1 MRQAMNTAIISN
13 PVSPHPVPLRF
24 RSLRKYGV
32 DLFSWFP
39 PFFSGRTQNKV
50 SLDSNTGRLALP
62 DPLDYERDSN
72 VYYLRIRAEEVGSRF
87 SRRQSSEV
95 NVQILLKDLN
105 DNSPE
110 FSQQR
115 YRYSDKCFGYRKFIS
130 RSISV
135 TNRFCCFAKLN
146 RSMRKRM
153 FVINSILN
161 LIARKKNKKS
171 PSQWDVWLR

>member
-1 MRQAMNTAIISN
+1 M
-13 PVSPHPVPLRF
+13 
-24 RSLRKYGV
+24 
-32 DLFSWFP
+32 
-39 PFFSGRTQNKV
+39 
-50 SLDSNTGRLALP
+50 DSNTGRLALP

-115 YRYSDKCFGYRKFIS
+115 YRYSDKCFGYSLVF
-130 RSISV
+130 V
-135 TNRFCCFAKLN
+135 LFQLQTGFVFCFFSKLD
-146 RSMRKRM
+146 RSMR
-153 FVINSILN
+153 NGCLLST
-161 LIARKKNKKS
+161 
-171 PSQWDVWLR
+171 PS